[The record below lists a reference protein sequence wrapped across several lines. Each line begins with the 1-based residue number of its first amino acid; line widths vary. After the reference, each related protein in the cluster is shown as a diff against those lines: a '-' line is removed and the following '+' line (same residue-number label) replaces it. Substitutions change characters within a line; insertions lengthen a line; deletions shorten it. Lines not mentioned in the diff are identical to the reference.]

1 MGVGRREMGV
11 GRREMGERGQE
22 GDVSVLNGCFV
33 CPGIRSR
40 LQRIAQEVA
49 ARRIG
54 YNKRKPPPVRK
65 ICSGSGVRSNRVCEF
80 LWVLY
85 SILCGGAVS
94 P

>member
-1 MGVGRREMGV
+1 ME
-11 GRREMGERGQE
+11 ERGQD

-33 CPGIRSR
+33 CPGLRSR